1 MNAEIQRHI
10 TKLGM
15 RISDAHIEQIKAYL
29 VDKPV
34 KSAYL
39 FGSHVRGQAKADSD
53 IDIVAKLV

>member
-1 MNAEIQRHI
+1 
-10 TKLGM
+10 M